1 MVAHLN
7 VVLSSSSKKDLR
19 KIVRQHLSEEHAS
32 KLQGAQQAVEQAEQA
47 NAQAHAENVL
57 GKIHSLEVSAALQH
71 PNMQARHHQ
80 LI

>member
-1 MVAHLN
+1 VVAHLN

-32 KLQGAQQAVEQAEQA
+32 KLQGAQHAVEQAEQA

-57 GKIHSLEVSAALQH
+57 GKINSLEVSAALQH